1 MNGQTWTWTWTG
13 RKEISLRHNA
23 GPGDGQ
29 HGGDWSDP
37 DADQADFTWPF
48 GQNLR
53 HALGN
58 GF

>member
-1 MNGQTWTWTWTG
+1 MVKTG
-13 RKEISLRHNA
+13 REEIRLRHDA

-29 HGGDWSDP
+29 HGGDWSNP
-37 DADQADFTWPF
+37 DADQADFTWSF

-53 HALGN
+53 HALGH